1 MSHHRYAEPV
11 SGHDPGEHHKTSFR
25 KKGRKASSSSGYACP
40 RIAREDLY
48 DIGEVPERKIP
59 PELTRVNPLVGDG
72 EPLEY
77 VLFNPSPR
85 TDPETIASSLGKEAE
100 LLVYGDTRK
109 NVSPSSPASEGNRR
123 HSSLFAVRRVLP
135 SADGLMQGLI
145 HRENY
150 ITPHKKK
157 VTGDKN
163 IFDANLTAI
172 TKSKRPVFL

>member
-11 SGHDPGEHHKTSFR
+11 SGHDRGNTHKTSFR
-25 KKGRKASSSSGYACP
+25 KKDARPLLLQDTP
-40 RIAREDLY
+40 RLEIAREDLY

-157 VTGDKN
+157 VPGNKN
-163 IFDANLTAI
+163 IFDAKLTG
-172 TKSKRPVFL
+172 S